1 MSQLLRT
8 LTLWDLT
15 VLVVC
20 SVIGSGIFLVPGV
33 VLKQVDGSLILA
45 MLVWIFGGLLSL
57 VGGLAYGELSAFR
70 PEAGGLYVY
79 IRDCFGPLAAFLF
92 GWTTFFVIGSGST
105 ATLAVAFSTYLGQI
119 IPLGHLM
126 SQLISIGTIIVLTV
140 INVRGVRQSADLQN
154 WTTMIKVAAIILMSG
169 VLLWLGKGYQNLSG
183 PDLWPANFSASHL
196 SAFGIAMI
204 SVLWAYEGWQYATY
218 NAGEVI
224 NPQRNFPRA
233 FLIGLLALI
242 SLYLLGNFAYIA
254 ALGVKGSTGTEAI
267 AAKSISAVIGPGAS
281 KLLSI
286 AILVSIF
293 SAENSTILT
302 APRVFYAMAED
313 RLFFRKLAD
322 VHPKFHTP
330 AVAIISMGIWSA
342 ILTTTG
348 TYQQLLTYVIFAGW
362 IFYGL
367 GGACVFVYRKKN
379 PGMKLPYS
387 TPGYP
392 WTPILFVLAS
402 AALVINT
409 IAADTRSALVGIG
422 IVLTGV
428 PAYLIWRKSST
439 VKQ

>member
-1 MSQLLRT
+1 MAQLVRT

-105 ATLAVAFSTYLGQI
+105 ATLAVAFPAYLGQI
-119 IPLGHLM
+119 IPLDHLT
-126 SQLISIGTIIVLTV
+126 SKLISIGTIIVLTV

-154 WTTMIKVAAIILMSG
+154 WTTIIKAAAIILMS
-169 VLLWLGKGYQNLSG
+169 VILFWLGKGYQNLSG

-218 NAGEVI
+218 SAGEVI
-224 NPQRNFPRA
+224 EPRRNFPRA
-233 FLIGLLALI
+233 FLIGLLTLI
-242 SLYLLGNFAYIA
+242 SLYLLANFAYIA
-254 ALGVKGSTGTEAI
+254 ALGVKGSTGMEAI

-281 KLLSI
+281 KLLSL

-313 RLFFRKLAD
+313 RLFFRKLAE

-330 AVAIISMGIWSA
+330 AFAIISMGVWSA
-342 ILTTTG
+342 ILAATG
-348 TYQQLLTYVIFAGW
+348 TFQQLLTYVIFAGW

-367 GGACVFVYRKKN
+367 GGACVFVYRKRN
-379 PGMKLPYS
+379 PGLKLPYS

-392 WTPILFVLAS
+392 LTPILFVLAS

-428 PAYLIWRKSST
+428 PAYLIWRKSSI
-439 VKQ
+439 VKR

>member
-1 MSQLLRT
+1 MAQLVRT

-105 ATLAVAFSTYLGQI
+105 ATLAVAFPAYLGQI
-119 IPLGHLM
+119 IPLDHLT
-126 SQLISIGTIIVLTV
+126 SKLISIGTIIVLTV

-154 WTTMIKVAAIILMSG
+154 WTTIIKAAAIILMS
-169 VLLWLGKGYQNLSG
+169 VILFWLGKGYQNLSG

-218 NAGEVI
+218 SAGEVI
-224 NPQRNFPRA
+224 EPRRNFPRA
-233 FLIGLLALI
+233 FLIGLLTLI
-242 SLYLLGNFAYIA
+242 SLYLLANFAYIA
-254 ALGVKGSTGTEAI
+254 ALGVKGSTGMEAI

-313 RLFFRKLAD
+313 RLFFRKLAE

-330 AVAIISMGIWSA
+330 AFAIISMGVWSA
-342 ILTTTG
+342 ILAATG
-348 TYQQLLTYVIFAGW
+348 TFQQLLTYVIFAGW

-367 GGACVFVYRKKN
+367 GGACVFVYRKGN
-379 PGMKLPYS
+379 PGLKLPYS

-392 WTPILFVLAS
+392 LTPILFVLAS

-428 PAYLIWRKSST
+428 PAYLIWRKSSI
-439 VKQ
+439 VKR